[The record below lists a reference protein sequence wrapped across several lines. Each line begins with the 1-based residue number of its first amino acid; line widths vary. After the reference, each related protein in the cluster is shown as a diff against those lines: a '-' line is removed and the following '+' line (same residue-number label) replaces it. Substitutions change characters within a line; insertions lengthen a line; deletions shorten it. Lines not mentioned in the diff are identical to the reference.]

1 MTRLRTLL
9 VVAAAAAALSAC
21 RSTTTYYVHP
31 RADLGT
37 IQKVGVMPFE
47 TMTAERAPA
56 DKVQKIFIT
65 ELLATGAFEVVEPGV
80 VLKALKDEK
89 VESVASLTPADIV
102 KLAKAMGAS
111 GLFFGTV
118 VDFGDARGGGTGPAS
133 EITIQLRLVDGQS
146 GATVWTASRTRN
158 GATVGARL
166 FGFGGDSSS
175 EVARDLLRDE
185 LATLLK

>member
-1 MTRLRTLL
+1 LL
-9 VVAAAAAALSAC
+9 VLAAAAAAGC
-21 RSTTTYYVHP
+21 RSTSYYMHP

-56 DKVQKIFIT
+56 DKVQKIFLA

-89 VESVASLTPADIV
+89 VENIGALTPADIV
-102 KLAKAMGAS
+102 KLAKAMGAN

-118 VDFGDARGGGTGPAS
+118 VDYGDARGGAGTAT

-146 GATVWTASRTRN
+146 GSTVWSASRTRS
-158 GATVGARL
+158 GATVSARL
-166 FGFGGDSSS
+166 FGFGGESSS
-175 EVARDLLRDE
+175 EVARDLVRDE
-185 LATLLK
+185 LSTLLR